1 MEDEGLIEV
10 VFAPGN
16 RLILECADDKG
27 VVKNHHTVVED
38 LEGAYLILQAPAKVD
53 GSPVSFRESQELTL
67 RRVDGEKSELYVT
80 NVFVIDVRQGKV
92 PLLVCSKPKKI
103 DKTSLRRF
111 SRFSVS
117 LPVKYCL
124 SKQDNYSYGRLNDL
138 SLTGCYLM
146 TDEDETIDEGTTL
159 NLMLTI
165 PGEGEV
171 EVEGK
176 VIRVDKSG
184 EENRNIS
191 GIAIDY
197 QKLDENKRE
206 ILYSFIFQLQLTGD
220 TILGGGIEN

>member
-1 MEDEGLIEV
+1 MVDERLVEM

-27 VVKNHHTVVED
+27 AIKNHRTVVED
-38 LEGAYLILQAPAKVD
+38 LEGSYLILQTPFKNE
-53 GSPVSFRESQELTL
+53 GRYVSFRESQELTL
-67 RRVDGEKSELYVT
+67 RRIDGEKGELYVT

-117 LPVKYCL
+117 LPAKYCL
-124 SKQDNYSYGRLNDL
+124 SKQGDYFFGRLHDL
-138 SLTGCYLM
+138 SLTGCYLI
-146 TDEDETIDEGTTL
+146 TDQEEKIDEGL
-159 NLMLTI
+159 MIKLMLAI
-165 PGEGEV
+165 PGEGEI

-176 VIRVDKSG
+176 VERIDKTPDTEG
-184 EENRNIS
+184 NKT

-197 QKLDENKRE
+197 HKLDEEKRE
-206 ILYSFIFQLQLTGD
+206 IIYSYIFQLQLTGD